1 MKEKLDLN
9 DFEKE
14 YFSEIQ
20 SKNVSIYDL
29 KRVGVSEKTL
39 LSEKYLFDCYGDE
52 IFKASSND
60 EILGQKRVVKL
71 SDEEKNSSSELD
83 RILEIIDDDKFD
95 EKLES
100 ILRKV
105 SE

>member
-29 KRVGVSEKTL
+29 KRAGVFEKTL

-52 IFKASSND
+52 IFKANSSD
-60 EILGQKRVVKL
+60 EIFGQKKVVKL
-71 SDEEKNSSSELD
+71 SDEEKNSSSELAK
-83 RILEIIDDDKFD
+83 ILEKIDNDNFD